1 MVNKTID
8 ICKEL
13 GQNFIDFSFEANS
26 ARAFADAR
34 DGLKP
39 GQRAC
44 LWEMFDKG
52 YLSNKPH
59 VKSAKIA
66 GAVAGNWWPHRRCC
80 YIWYIRSYVSAL
92 DKQYPRS
99 RLAWK

>member
-66 GAVAGNWWPHRRCC
+66 GAVTGNWWPHRRYC
-80 YIWYIRSYVSAL
+80 YI
-92 DKQYPRS
+92 
-99 RLAWK
+99 

>member
-26 ARAFADAR
+26 ARAFAHAR

-52 YLSNKPH
+52 
-59 VKSAKIA
+59 
-66 GAVAGNWWPHRRCC
+66 
-80 YIWYIRSYVSAL
+80 
-92 DKQYPRS
+92 
-99 RLAWK
+99 